1 MKLVRYGQPG
11 AEKPGLIDTD
21 GTLRDLSGVIADFT
35 AEQLS
40 DESLAKLEKID
51 HRSLPAVAGNPRL
64 GVPIAYVS
72 KYIAIGINFT
82 DHAEE
87 AKMRIPKE
95 PIVFM
100 KAVSCLCGPTDDIIL
115 PLDSKKTDWE
125 VELGIVIGKTAQYV
139 DEEEALDYVVGY
151 CVTNDLSEREFQIE
165 RGTQWD
171 KGKGCDTFG
180 PIGPWLVTR
189 DEVPDPQKLD
199 MFLDVNGIRMQT
211 GNTDKM
217 IFPAAKLVSYL
228 SHFMTLL
235 PGDVICTGTP
245 PGVGLARDPQV
256 FLKPGDVVTVG
267 IQGLGEQRQL
277 VKANPR
283 QNKNI
288 WG

>member
-1 MKLVRYGQPG
+1 MKLARYGQHG
-11 AEKPGLIDTD
+11 TEKPGLIDKD
-21 GTLRDLSGVIADFT
+21 GKLRDLSGIIKDFT
-35 AEQLS
+35 ADQLS
-40 DESLAKLEKID
+40 DQALAKLAKID
-51 HRSLPAVAGNPRL
+51 PSSLPLVPGNPRL
-64 GVPIAYVS
+64 GVPVAHVS
-72 KYIAIGINFT
+72 KYVAIGINYT

-100 KAVSCLCGPTDDIIL
+100 KAISCICGPNDDIIL

-125 VELGIVIGKTAQYV
+125 IELGIIIGKKAQYV
-139 DEEEALDYVVGY
+139 SEEEALNYVAGY
-151 CVTNDLSEREFQIE
+151 CVTDDLSEREFQIE

-189 DEVPDPQKLD
+189 DEVPNPQNLEVY
-199 MFLDVNGIRMQT
+199 LDVNGQRMQK
-211 GNTDKM
+211 GNTSTM
-217 IFPAAKLVSYL
+217 IFSCAKLVSYL

-256 FLKPGDVVTVG
+256 FLKPGDVVVAG
-267 IQGLGEQRQL
+267 IQGLGEQKQV
-277 VKANPR
+277 VKVNPR
-283 QNKNI
+283 QK
-288 WG
+288 

>member
-11 AEKPGLIDTD
+11 EEKPGLIDQD
-21 GTLRDLSGVIADFT
+21 GKLRDLSGVTADFS

-40 DESLAKLEKID
+40 DDALAKLGRID
-51 HRSLPAVAGNPRL
+51 QATLPLVAGNPRL
-64 GVPIAYVS
+64 GVPVAHVS
-72 KYIAIGINFT
+72 KYIAIGLNYT

-87 AKMRIPKE
+87 TKLRLPKE

-125 VELGIVIGKTAQYV
+125 VELGIVIGKKAQYIS
-139 DEEEALDYVVGY
+139 EEEALDYVAGY
-151 CVTNDLSEREFQIE
+151 CTTNDLSEREFQIE

-180 PIGPWLVTR
+180 PVGPWLVTR
-189 DEVPDPQKLD
+189 DEISDPQVLD
-199 MFLDVNGIRMQT
+199 VYLDVNGQRMQN
-211 GNTDKM
+211 GNTKNM
-217 IFPAAKLVSYL
+217 IFSCAKIVSYL
-228 SHFMTLL
+228 SEFMTLL
-235 PGDVICTGTP
+235 PGDIICTGTP
-245 PGVGLARDPQV
+245 AGVGLARDPQV

-267 IQGLGEQRQL
+267 IAGLGEQKQI

-283 QNKNI
+283 QK
-288 WG
+288 

>member
-1 MKLVRYGQPG
+1 MKLARYDQPG
-11 AEKPGLIDTD
+11 AEKPAMVDKD
-21 GTLRDLSGVIADFT
+21 GKLRDLSGIIADFT
-35 AEQLS
+35 ADQLS
-40 DESLAKLEKID
+40 DEGLAKLRKID
-51 HRSLPAVAGNPRL
+51 PASLPLVPGNPRL
-64 GVPIAYVS
+64 GVPVAFVS
-72 KYIAIGINFT
+72 KYVAIGINFT

-87 AKMRIPKE
+87 AKMRLPKE

-100 KAVSCLCGPTDDIIL
+100 KAVSCLCGPNDDIIL
-115 PLDSKKTDWE
+115 PLDSKKSDWE
-125 VELGIVIGKTAQYV
+125 IELGIVIGKTAQYV
-139 DEEEALDYVVGY
+139 SEEDALNYVAGY
-151 CVTNDLSEREFQIE
+151 CTTNDLSEREFQIE

-189 DEVPDPQKLD
+189 DEVPNPQKLA
-199 MFLDVNGIRMQT
+199 MYLDVNGQRMQS

-217 IFPAAKLVSYL
+217 IFSCAKLVSYL

-245 PGVGLARDPQV
+245 PGVGMAKNPQT
-256 FLKPGDVVTVG
+256 FLKPGDVVVAG
-267 IQGLGEQRQL
+267 IEGLGEQKQI

-283 QNKNI
+283 QKENI